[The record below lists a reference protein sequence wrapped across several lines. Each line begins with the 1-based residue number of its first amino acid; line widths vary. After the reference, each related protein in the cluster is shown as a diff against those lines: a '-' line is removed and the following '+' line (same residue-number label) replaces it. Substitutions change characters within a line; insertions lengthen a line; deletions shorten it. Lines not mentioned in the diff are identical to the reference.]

1 MLRAAAGKKEIR
13 IIFPLISSIDEF
25 LEAKQVVY
33 DSMDALSREE
43 LEFNRDVSLGMMVE
57 LPSVLATIDEFAREA
72 DFFSIGTNDFIQY
85 LLAADRSNKM
95 VADHYIP
102 CHPAVNRGI
111 AKIAGAAEAH
121 HIEVSVCGEMAH
133 EKDYIPFLLGVGI
146 RTLSVDPQFLPMVQK
161 TIMGLDMAD
170 AKQYAAQMLAQTTV
184 KGARSVLEAFKNSPD
199 RKNG

>member
-33 DSMDALSREE
+33 DCMEALSRED
-43 LEFNRDVSLGMMVE
+43 LEFNRDVALGMMVE
-57 LPSVLATIDEFAREA
+57 LPSVLATIDEFAKEA

-111 AKIAGAAEAH
+111 ARIAEAAIANN
-121 HIEVSVCGEMAH
+121 IEISVCGEMAH
-133 EKDYIPFLLGVGI
+133 EKEYIPFLLGVGI
-146 RTLSVDPQFLPMVQK
+146 HTLSVDPQFLPMVQK
-161 TIMGLDMAD
+161 TVMNLSMAD
-170 AKQYAAQMLAQTTV
+170 AVEYANRMLSETTV
-184 KGARSVLEAFKNSPD
+184 KGARSVLEAFK
-199 RKNG
+199 